1 MTHGGLLGANE
12 AAYCGVPVVV
22 TPFYGDQFL
31 NAAALE
37 TRGMGVV
44 LKFQDINEHT
54 VNGAL
59 RRVLDKRFR
68 NNAKKVAYAYKH
80 RPMSPND
87 TAVFWSEYVIATHG
101 APLVRPHNVYANWIV
116 YTGLDIYL
124 TVFVVL
130 LMVVLYWVHLMKR
143 LLAAKKIKSEISKKK
158 SFVHRKDE

>member
-37 TRGMGVV
+37 NRGMGVV

-124 TVFVVL
+124 TVSVVL

>member
-31 NAAALE
+31 NAAAFE
-37 TRGMGVV
+37 SRGMGVV
-44 LKFQDINEHT
+44 LKFQDIDEHT

-87 TAVFWSEYVIATHG
+87 SAVFWSEYVIATHG
-101 APLVRPHNVYANWIV
+101 APLVRPHAVYANWIV

-124 TVFVVL
+124 TVTVVL
-130 LMVVLYWVHLMKR
+130 LVVVLYWIHLMKR
-143 LLAAKKIKSEISKKK
+143 LLASKKIKSEVLKKK

>member
-37 TRGMGVV
+37 NRGMGVV

-87 TAVFWSEYVIATHG
+87 TAVFWAEYVIATHG
-101 APLVRPHNVYANWIV
+101 APLVRPHTVYANWIV

-124 TVFVVL
+124 TVSVVL
-130 LMVVLYWVHLMKR
+130 LIIVLYWAHLLKR
-143 LLAAKKIKSEISKKK
+143 LLAAKKIKSEVSKKK